1 MAYAT
6 VQYRQL
12 KTDGLPEGTNL
23 KSMIVTAMRTSR
35 ATGRIGD
42 SAKARIIDLDQDGS
56 YVILNKISDAG
67 AWDQKVFAGQLIH
80 LQSGA
85 DVAAVLQ
92 SLDEDAEEFLVEQV
106 NLGDARV
113 AKGILYFAA
122 IDNHL
127 GLIEGQQVKGRTLE
141 RYLTSLLQSIGT
153 IEVGTPII
161 LNGSFRAG
169 DGKELTEAS
178 EITIQAERNEGPLAA
193 AASALVDEVIERE
206 AARMRRDGATVFDVL
221 RTLNW
226 NEDAIATLEAEI
238 PEDGWIEG
246 FFKVFIKQRNR
257 RKKSI
262 GRAAINEALRN
273 IDPAD
278 IGMDGNGRER
288 GGIVKLSAKQRVQ
301 AVGSLLDPADAIEQ
315 IVNSLKEWAAAGKID
330 CTFDA

>member
-1 MAYAT
+1 MAYCT

-12 KTDGLPEGTNL
+12 KTDGLPAGGSL
-23 KSMIVTAMRTSR
+23 KAMIVAAMRTTQT
-35 ATGRIGD
+35 AGRLGD
-42 SAKARIIDLDQDGS
+42 SAKARILDLDQDGS
-56 YVILNKISDAG
+56 YVILNKISEPG
-67 AWDQKVFAGQLIH
+67 AWDNELFAGQLIH

-85 DVAAVLQ
+85 DVAAVMQ
-92 SLDEDAEEFLVEQV
+92 SLEEDAEEFLVEQV

-122 IDNHL
+122 IDNHV

-141 RYLTSLLQSIGT
+141 RYLTALLQKIGT
-153 IEVGTPII
+153 LEVGTPII
-161 LNGSFRAG
+161 LNGSFRTG

-178 EITIQAERNEGPLAA
+178 EITIQAERNEGPVTAA
-193 AASALVDEVIERE
+193 GKAVVDEVLERE

-226 NEDAIATLEAEI
+226 NDEAIASLQAEI
-238 PEDGWIEG
+238 PDDGWIEG

-257 RKKSI
+257 RKKNI

-288 GGIVKLSAKQRVQ
+288 GGVVKLSTKQRVQ
-301 AVGSLLDPADAIEQ
+301 TIGTLLDPADAIEQ
-315 IVNSLKEWAAAGKID
+315 IVNTLKGWASAGKID

>member
-1 MAYAT
+1 MAYCT

-12 KTDGLPEGTNL
+12 KMDGMPEGANL
-23 KSMIVTAMRTSR
+23 KAMVVAAMRTNR
-35 ATGRIGD
+35 AAGRIGD

-56 YVILNKISDAG
+56 YVILNKISEPDT
-67 AWDQKVFAGQLIH
+67 WENQLFAGQLIH

-85 DVAAVLQ
+85 DVAAVMQ
-92 SLDEDAEEFLVEQV
+92 SLEEDAEEFLVEQV

-113 AKGILYFAA
+113 AKGILYFAS

-141 RYLTSLLQSIGT
+141 RYLTALLQGVGT
-153 IEVGTPII
+153 LEVGTPII

-178 EITIQAERNEGPLAA
+178 EITIQAERNEGPAA
-193 AASALVDEVIERE
+193 AAATAVVDEVMERE

-226 NEDAIATLEAEI
+226 NEDAIATLQAEI
-238 PEDGWIEG
+238 PDDGWIEG

-273 IDPAD
+273 IDPSD
-278 IGMDGNGRER
+278 IGLDGNGRER
-288 GGIVKLSAKQRVQ
+288 GGIVKLSTRQRVQ
-301 AVGSLLDPADAIEQ
+301 MVGSLLDPADAIEQ
-315 IVNSLKEWAAAGKID
+315 IVNALKEWAAAGKID
-330 CTFDA
+330 CTFDP